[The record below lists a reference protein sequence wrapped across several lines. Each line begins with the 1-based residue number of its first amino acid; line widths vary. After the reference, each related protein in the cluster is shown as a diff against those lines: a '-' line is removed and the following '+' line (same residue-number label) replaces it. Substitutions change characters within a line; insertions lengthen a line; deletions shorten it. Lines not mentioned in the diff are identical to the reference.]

1 MSSELGVVVS
11 IRVKPGM
18 ASEQIAVFN
27 QLAPIVRAEDGCVA
41 YDLHRVDGDE
51 DRFVLLEKWRS
62 REALAAHESTPHMLK
77 AGAASPSFRAEPAI
91 VTILGSPL

>member
-1 MSSELGVVVS
+1 M
-11 IRVKPGM
+11 KPGM
-18 ASEQIAVFN
+18 AAEQVAMFD
-27 QLAPIVRAEDGCVA
+27 QLAPIVLAEDGCIA

-51 DRFVLLEKWRS
+51 DRFVLIERWRS
-62 REALAAHESTPHMLK
+62 REALAAHDSTPHMLS